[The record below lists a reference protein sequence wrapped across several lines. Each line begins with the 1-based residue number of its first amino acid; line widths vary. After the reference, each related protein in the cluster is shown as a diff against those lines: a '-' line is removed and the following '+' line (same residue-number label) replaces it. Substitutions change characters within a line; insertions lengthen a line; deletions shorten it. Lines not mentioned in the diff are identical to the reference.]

1 MPLRSHGGG
10 VHVFTRTS
18 STYNNHSKIMAYPRE
33 FIPTGQTIEALP
45 HFGIVDGDPVPE
57 CVGLISL
64 RTFEVSTNRK
74 ANGEW
79 CTREEV
85 SSLTF

>member
-1 MPLRSHGGG
+1 MSSLETHPLTTITKKSWL
-10 VHVFTRTS
+10 TQES
-18 STYNNHSKIMAYPRE
+18 SCQLAKP
-33 FIPTGQTIEALP
+33 LK

>member
-1 MPLRSHGGG
+1 
-10 VHVFTRTS
+10 
-18 STYNNHSKIMAYPRE
+18 MAYPRE

-79 CTREEV
+79 CTCEEV

>member
-1 MPLRSHGGG
+1 M
-10 VHVFTRTS
+10 
-18 STYNNHSKIMAYPRE
+18 
-33 FIPTGQTIEALP
+33 PTGQTIEALL

-79 CTREEV
+79 CTCEEV
-85 SSLTF
+85 SSITF